1 MPSFS
6 QLHDVFEGTSTE
18 LNVIR
23 RCENCMAIK
32 AVRKVTGGESEW
44 SDVKCFGMIFVSWSI
59 FLGGLLQ
66 EELIIVFFFFLFFIL
81 IMSLMSLHACA
92 GSEPNAL
99 VYAAIIIPMMFAVLA
114 ALTLMCCK
122 KYVKSL
128 CFLSAAGCV
137 TCSL

>member
-1 MPSFS
+1 MFWYDLRLLVYILTLFIARRADPS
-6 QLHDVFEGTSTE
+6 
-18 LNVIR
+18 
-23 RCENCMAIK
+23 
-32 AVRKVTGGESEW
+32 
-44 SDVKCFGMIFVSWSI
+44 
-59 FLGGLLQ
+59 
-66 EELIIVFFFFLFFIL
+66 FFLFFLIL